1 MKKIVGLECIYI
13 CFLLIAQMFHSKIS
27 EKNEIKTIIKANV
40 QYSKDRGETYMQQ
53 NKTRLV

>member
-1 MKKIVGLECIYI
+1 
-13 CFLLIAQMFHSKIS
+13 MFHSKIS

-53 NKTRLV
+53 NKTRLA